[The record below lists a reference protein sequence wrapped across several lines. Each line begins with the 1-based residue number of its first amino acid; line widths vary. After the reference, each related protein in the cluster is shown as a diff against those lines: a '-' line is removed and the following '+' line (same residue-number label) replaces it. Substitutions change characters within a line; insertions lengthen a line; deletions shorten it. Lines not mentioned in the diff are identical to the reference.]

1 MNREAVLQMPSMGQL
16 GGDGNA
22 QTPSFVRMPFYPT
35 APYYSTRPNVGY
47 QPRFYGCT
55 VLSTDADY
63 TVNNEAIRIIQFDI
77 PCILIAQNGASVDT
91 VVPANLSGISPL
103 NTFLFRMEY
112 STGDQL
118 TTAARLASTCVG
130 TMQNPG
136 EIGSSGYVMNPGS
149 SLVIGITPLLPNLR
163 VDITL
168 HCLEARGPS
177 NYTMGR

>member
-1 MNREAVLQMPSMGQL
+1 MNREAVIQMPSMGQL
-16 GGDGNA
+16 GGDEPQRPA
-22 QTPSFVRMPFYPT
+22 FVRMPFFPT

-47 QPRFYGCT
+47 QPRFYGAT

-63 TVNNEAIRIIQFDI
+63 TVNNEAIRIVQFDI
-77 PCILIAQNGASVDT
+77 PCIMVAINGSAIDS
-91 VVPANLSGISPL
+91 VVPANITFNPL

-118 TTAARLASTCVG
+118 MTAARLGSTCLG
-130 TMQNPG
+130 TMENPG
-136 EIGSSGYVMNPGS
+136 EIGSTGYVINPGA
-149 SLVIGITPLLPNLR
+149 SLVLGITPLLANLR
-163 VDITL
+163 IDITL